1 MSKNFE
7 LMQEAEMNV
16 GVAALPEAKP
26 RPWVFDRK
34 EKALAKRGGLSVD
47 KVMREESLKLVQSV
61 FLSSKKG
68 SSPRVVVFAGID
80 SGSGCSGICAHTAE
94 TLARH
99 KLGSVCMVDANLHAP
114 SLPEFFGVSNHYGL
128 TDALSGQGEI
138 RSFSKRVRDED
149 LWLLSSGSVFADSS
163 SLLTGD
169 GMRNRVAELKKEFN
183 YVLIDAPALASFADG
198 IVLGQLAD
206 GVVLVLEANCTRR
219 ESASKIAESLRAAQI
234 RILGAVLN
242 KRTYPIPKLLYRML

>member
-7 LMQEAEMNV
+7 LMQEAGMNA
-16 GVAALPEAKP
+16 GVVALPEAKV
-26 RPWVFDRK
+26 RAWVFDRK
-34 EKALAKRGGLSVD
+34 EKALTKSGPLSVD

-61 FLSSKKG
+61 FLSSKTG
-68 SSPRVVVFAGID
+68 SPRVVVFAGID

-114 SLPEFFGVSNHYGL
+114 SLPEFFGVTNHYGL
-128 TDALSGQGEI
+128 TDALGGQGEI
-138 RSFSKRVRDED
+138 RSFSKQVRDED
-149 LWLLSSGSVFADSS
+149 LWLLSSGSLIADPS

-169 GMRNRVAELKKEFN
+169 GMRNRVAELRKEFD
-183 YVLIDAPALASFADG
+183 YVLIDAPALATFADG